1 MVYETVTTPT
11 NKNLSVRVC
20 CVVTDDVKHLTR
32 CILNTK
38 SLHFKD
44 VSNYR
49 YQLWGG
55 FLNYEK
61 LVTITTLTAGI
72 GASLGTTSN
81 AHAEENTQNIQNNAH
96 TTLVINNLIVLKLHQ
111 CLLLQVTYIQ
121 QANVLGTCS
130 IKWEDKLVQHGKC

>member
-32 CILNTK
+32 CILIQSRYILRCIK
-38 SLHFKD
+38 LSL
-44 VSNYR
+44 ST
-49 YQLWGG
+49 LGG

-72 GASLGTTSN
+72 GASLLGTTSN
-81 AHAEENTQNIQNNAH
+81 AHAEENTQNIQNNAQYN
-96 TTLVINNLIVLKLHQ
+96 TSNQQSYSTENINVF
-111 CLLLQVTYIQ
+111 YFR
-121 QANVLGTCS
+121 
-130 IKWEDKLVQHGKC
+130 